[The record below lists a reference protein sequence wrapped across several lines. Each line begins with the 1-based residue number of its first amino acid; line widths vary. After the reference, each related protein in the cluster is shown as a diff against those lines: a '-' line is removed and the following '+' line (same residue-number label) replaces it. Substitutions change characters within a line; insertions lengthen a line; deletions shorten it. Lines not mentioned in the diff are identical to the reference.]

1 MKLRRIEMQL
11 IKDFLKEDEGMG
23 VVEIVLIIVVL
34 VALVVIFKDQIT
46 ALVQNVWN
54 SINKD
59 AKSIYG

>member
-1 MKLRRIEMQL
+1 
-11 IKDFLKEDEGMG
+11 MG

-34 VALVVIFKDQIT
+34 VALVVIFRDQIT

>member
-1 MKLRRIEMQL
+1 MQL
-11 IKDFLKEDEGMG
+11 LKDFFKEDEGMG

-34 VALVVIFKDQIT
+34 VALVVIFRDQIT

>member
-1 MKLRRIEMQL
+1 MQL
-11 IKDFLKEDEGMG
+11 IKDFLKEEEGMG